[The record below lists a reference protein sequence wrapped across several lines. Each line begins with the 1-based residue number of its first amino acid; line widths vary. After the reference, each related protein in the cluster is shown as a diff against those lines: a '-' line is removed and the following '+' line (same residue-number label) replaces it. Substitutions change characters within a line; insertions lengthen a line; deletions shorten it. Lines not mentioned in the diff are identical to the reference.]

1 MPGRMDEMKGAVK
14 ETVGKAVGNDRMHAE
29 GKSERVTNTAA
40 RETEGSADQL
50 KGNVKMAA
58 GKLVGNER
66 LHAEGQADDL
76 KGSVKKL
83 G

>member
-14 ETVGKAVGNDRMHAE
+14 EHVGKAVGNERLHAE
-29 GKSERVTNTAA
+29 GKTERTTNKAA
-40 RETEGSADQL
+40 RETEGSVDQV
-50 KGNVKMAA
+50 KGNVKMGV

-66 LHAEGQADDL
+66 LHAEGRADDM

>member
-14 ETVGKAVGNDRMHAE
+14 EHLGKATGNERMRSE
-29 GKSERVTNTAA
+29 GEAERVTNKAA
-40 RETEGSADQL
+40 RESEGAVDQL
-50 KGNVKMAA
+50 KGNLKMGA
-58 GKLVGNER
+58 GKLVGNDR

>member
-14 ETVGKAVGNDRMHAE
+14 EKMGKAVGNERMQSEGAAE
-29 GKSERVTNTAA
+29 RTTNKAA
-40 RETEGSADQL
+40 RETEGAADQM

-58 GKLVGNER
+58 GKLVGNKR
-66 LHAEGQADDL
+66 LHAEGQTDDV
-76 KGSVKKL
+76 KGSVKRL